1 MYYFIVN
8 PSSRSGHGKEVW
20 QTVEEILD
28 QEDVEYRVYFTAH
41 RYHATKLAQEITAQN
56 TRLTLVAIGG
66 DGTVNEILNGIRDFS
81 TVTFAYIPTGSG
93 NDFARALGLPSDTA
107 EAVNNIL
114 HPSYFCRVDLGKAI
128 LGEQTQYFAVSCGCG
143 FDAAICHESFSS
155 PVKNILNRIH
165 LGKLTY
171 IVTGVKQLILHKSA
185 PMTVT
190 LDGHRTLRFRRV
202 CFTAAMNC
210 FCEGGG
216 VRFCPTARTDDGL
229 LDVCV
234 AKGLNRLFLALMFL
248 FAFAGLHRFFP
259 GVRLYRVESIE
270 IQSPK
275 RLPVHMDGEPYFLRG
290 KLRISCVP
298 RALSVIAA
306 PR

>member
-114 HPSYFCRVDLGKAI
+114 HPSYFGRADAI
-128 LGEQTQYFAVSCGCG
+128 FRREL
-143 FDAAICHESFSS
+143 
-155 PVKNILNRIH
+155 R
-165 LGKLTY
+165 
-171 IVTGVKQLILHKSA
+171 
-185 PMTVT
+185 
-190 LDGHRTLRFRRV
+190 LRFRCRHLSRS
-202 CFTAAMNC
+202 F
-210 FCEGGG
+210 
-216 VRFCPTARTDDGL
+216 
-229 LDVCV
+229 
-234 AKGLNRLFLALMFL
+234 FLS
-248 FAFAGLHRFFP
+248 RKKC
-259 GVRLYRVESIE
+259 I
-270 IQSPK
+270 
-275 RLPVHMDGEPYFLRG
+275 EPY
-290 KLRISCVP
+290 SP
-298 RALSVIAA
+298 R
-306 PR
+306 

>member
-114 HPSYFCRVDLGKAI
+114 HPSSFCRVDLGKAI
-128 LGEQTQYFAVSCGCG
+128 LGEQTQYFAVSYGCG
-143 FDAAICHESFSS
+143 FDAAICHEAFSS
-155 PVKNILNRIH
+155 PVKNVLNRIR

-171 IVTGVKQLILHKSA
+171 IATGIKQLILCKSA
-185 PMTVT
+185 PAVVI
-190 LDGHRTLRFRRV
+190 LDGHKTFRFRRT
-202 CFTAAMNC
+202 CFVTVMNC

-216 VRFCPTARTDDGL
+216 VRFCPSAKTDDGL

-234 AKGLNRLFLALMFL
+234 VEGLNRFLMALMFPVAL
-248 FAFAGLHRFFP
+248 AGLHRFFRP
-259 GVRLYRVESIE
+259 PADR
-270 IQSPK
+270 
-275 RLPVHMDGEPYFLRG
+275 
-290 KLRISCVP
+290 
-298 RALSVIAA
+298 
-306 PR
+306 